1 MLNMNEDL
9 SAKTRQNED
18 IDYLKDKVSS
28 LELQLKD
35 KDREIRY
42 LREIVRQ
49 RESSVSWRLSQL
61 YGKFFSMGSPVTKAL
76 SRVFE
81 KAMPMEKQASLKKS
95 DDYKNELERILRA
108 RKGKVKGIII
118 YPPTVDWNIPLF
130 QRPQQLALE
139 LSKNGYLFFYSTC
152 KNEFDRV
159 DGFYEINEN
168 CYITNQYDLLVR
180 ELSGFIVI
188 LSSTNLDI
196 RLEEVIK
203 IKERATIV
211 YDYIDEIHTDI
222 IARESVA
229 HISRRHEYMRKRA
242 DIFIATADN
251 LYNEALKYREKDTY
265 LIPNGVDYKHFHI
278 ARNSARI
285 PEDFASIIE
294 KKKPIIGYYGAMAK
308 WLDYELIKKAAAAR
322 PDCEFV
328 LIGWDYDGSIASQGL
343 DKFENIHFLGAKD
356 YSILPQYALW
366 FDVATIPFILNKITE
381 STSPIKV
388 FEYMALGTPIL
399 TTDLK
404 ECRKYG
410 SVLIAKDR
418 EDFIGKLDDAIKL
431 KSDHS
436 YLALLD
442 KEAMEN
448 TWGKRAL
455 EIIRYMEEKR

>member
-1 MLNMNEDL
+1 MNEDL

-18 IDYLKDKVSS
+18 IEYLKDKVSS

-265 LIPNGVDYKHFHI
+265 LIPNGVDYEHFHI
-278 ARNSARI
+278 ARNIARI
-285 PEDFASIIE
+285 PADFVSIIE
-294 KKKPIIGYYGAMAK
+294 KNKPIIGYYGAMAK

-322 PDCEFV
+322 PNYEFV
-328 LIGWDYDGSIASQGL
+328 LIGWDYDGSIVDQGL
-343 DKFENIHFLGAKD
+343 EQFENIHFLGAKD
-356 YSILPQYALW
+356 YSILPQYAVW
-366 FDVATIPFILNKITE
+366 FDVSTIPFILNSITE

-388 FEYMALGTPIL
+388 FEYMALSTPIL
-399 TTDLK
+399 TTDLR

-410 SVLIAKDR
+410 SVLIANGR

-431 KSDHS
+431 KDDNS

-442 KEAMEN
+442 KEAKEN
-448 TWGKRAL
+448 TWDKRAI
-455 EIIRYMEEKR
+455 EIINCIEAKHL

>member
-1 MLNMNEDL
+1 MKEDR
-9 SAKTRQNED
+9 SGEIRQDED
-18 IDYLKDKVSS
+18 IDYFKDKVSS

-35 KDREIRY
+35 KDREVRY
-42 LREIVRQ
+42 LREMLRQ
-49 RESSVSWRLSQL
+49 RESSISWRLSQL
-61 YGKFFSMGSPVTKAL
+61 YGKFFSKGSPVTKVL
-76 SRVFE
+76 SQAIERT
-81 KAMPMEKQASLKKS
+81 MPMEKPASLKNS
-95 DDYKNELERILRA
+95 NDYKNELEQILQA

-139 LSKNGYLFFYSTC
+139 LSKNGYLFFYSTF
-152 KNEFDRV
+152 KNDFDRV
-159 DGFYEINEN
+159 DGFSEINEN

-180 ELSGFIVI
+180 ELSGFIMI

-196 RLEEVIK
+196 RLEDIIK
-203 IKERATIV
+203 IKERSTLI
-211 YDYIDEIHTDI
+211 YDYIDEIHADI
-222 IARESVA
+222 SRESVD
-229 HISRRHEYMRKRA
+229 HMSRRHEYMRKHA

-265 LIPNGVDYKHFHI
+265 LIPNGVDYEHFHI
-278 ARNSARI
+278 ARNAARI
-285 PEDFASIIE
+285 PEDFANIIE

-322 PDCEFV
+322 PGYELV

-343 DKFENIHFLGAKD
+343 EKFENIHFLGAKD
-356 YSILPQYALW
+356 YSILPQYAVW
-366 FDVATIPFILNKITE
+366 FDVSTIPFVLNKITE

-404 ECRKYG
+404 ECRKYR
-410 SVLIAKDR
+410 SILIGKDY
-418 EDFIGKLDDAIKL
+418 EDFLSKLDEAISLGNNK
-431 KSDHS
+431 K
-436 YLALLD
+436 YLELLD